1 MCGRYTQTLPAI
13 DVAETLGLEK
23 PDFSFVPRFNAAPTQ
38 LLPLI
43 TDAEPK
49 RMQLFRWGLIP
60 FWAKD
65 PAIGNRMINARAE
78 TVAVKPAY
86 KHAFKKRRCLIVADG
101 FYEWKKTPH
110 GKVPHHIRLK
120 SHEVMTLAG
129 LWERWVDKE
138 TGEEISSFTLI
149 TTQPNELMVPI
160 HDRMP
165 VIVAPHKRDEW
176 LASTTSPEDL
186 QELLVPYPA
195 DQMEAQAVS
204 TLVNSP
210 RNDGPE
216 LLLKDTLF

>member
-13 DVAETLGLEK
+13 DVAEDLGLEK
-23 PDFSFVPRFNAAPTQ
+23 PDFTFVPRFNAAPTQ
-38 LLPLI
+38 LLPVI
-43 TDAEPK
+43 TNEEPGK
-49 RMQLFRWGLIP
+49 MQLLRWGLIP

-65 PAIGNRMINARAE
+65 TSIGNRMINARAE

-86 KHAFKKRRCLIVADG
+86 KHAFKKRRCLIISDG

-110 GKVPHHIRLK
+110 GKVPHHIKLNSGK
-120 SHEVMTLAG
+120 AMTFAG

-149 TTQPNELMVPI
+149 TTEPNELMAPI

-165 VIVAPHKRDEW
+165 VIIPKHKRGFW
-176 LASTTSPEDL
+176 LSPDSQAEAL
-186 QELLVPYPA
+186 QELLISYPA
-195 DQMEAQAVS
+195 GEMVAMPVS

-216 LLLKDTLF
+216 LLQKDTLF